1 MKILHATTG
10 DASVVTLSGDIG
22 ASDTDRLR
30 GAAYEALAASADAHR
45 HASASQVQLHGTTGG
60 DRQRDHA
67 GDLLVDASAVTSF
80 DDAAMAALSSAR
92 TRARHLGAQI
102 VVTDQVDG
110 ALSLSLRRTGLAFR
124 FPQFESLE
132 AATAFLEQA
141 RAARIRLDMPMEAKW
156 RAVR

>member
-1 MKILHATTG
+1 MKILHSTTG

-30 GAAYEALAASADAHR
+30 GAAYEALASSADAHR
-45 HASASQVQLHGTTGG
+45 RTSPSQVQANGVTGG

-67 GDLLVDASAVTSF
+67 RDLLVDASAVTSF

-102 VVTDQVDG
+102 VVIDQVDG

-124 FPQFESLE
+124 VPRFESLK
-132 AATAFLEQA
+132 AAAAFLEQA
-141 RAARIRLDMPMEAKW
+141 HAARIRLDMPMEAKW